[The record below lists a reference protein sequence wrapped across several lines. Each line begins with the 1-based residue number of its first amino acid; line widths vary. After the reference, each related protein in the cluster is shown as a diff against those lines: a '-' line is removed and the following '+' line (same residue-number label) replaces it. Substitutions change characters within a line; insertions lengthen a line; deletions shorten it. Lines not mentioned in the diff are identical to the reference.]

1 MASYSDFD
9 SSRGYSAAAAFDAG
23 LRAYM
28 VRVYNW
34 MAFALF
40 LTAVTAYAV
49 VHTSLRTLFFHVVQ
63 RGDEFVLAPTGLGMV
78 GVFAPLAFV
87 LVLSFGVN
95 RLSRS
100 TAQML
105 FVLYSVVMG
114 ISMASILMAYTGA
127 SVVRTFFITASLY
140 GVMSLWGYVT
150 KRSLMGMGSFLMMG
164 LIGLVIASLVA
175 LFIPSQGMTTVISFI
190 GVLIFV
196 GFTAYDT
203 QRIKFSYQ
211 SYASALPAEAL
222 GKMSVYDAL
231 SMYLNFVNLFQ
242 FLLQFTGTRSGGRD

>member
-1 MASYSDFD
+1 MAFHSNFGATQG
-9 SSRGYSAAAAFDAG
+9 RTAAEAFDAG

-28 VRVYNW
+28 LRIYNW

-63 RGDEFVLAPTGLGMV
+63 RGDAFMLSPTALGMV

-100 TAQML
+100 AAQTL
-105 FVLYSVVMG
+105 FLLYSVVMG
-114 ISMASILMAYTGA
+114 ISMASLLMAYTGA

-140 GVMSLWGYVT
+140 AVMSLWGYVT
-150 KRSLMGMGSFLMMG
+150 NRSLTGLGSFLMMG
-164 LIGLVIASLVA
+164 LIGLVIASLVNMFLPA
-175 LFIPSQGMTTVISFI
+175 HGMTVLISFL
-190 GVLIFV
+190 GVLLFT

-203 QRIKFSYQ
+203 QRIKLTYQ
-211 SYASALPAEAL
+211 QYAAAMPSEELA
-222 GKMSVYDAL
+222 KMSIYDAL
-231 SMYLNFVNLFQ
+231 TMYLNFVNLFQ
-242 FLLQFTGTRSGGRD
+242 SLLQLTGIRSGGRD

>member
-1 MASYSDFD
+1 MAFHSDFETT
-9 SSRGYSAAAAFDAG
+9 RGQSAVAFDAG

-28 VRVYNW
+28 LRVYNW
-34 MAFALF
+34 MALALA
-40 LTAVTAYAV
+40 LTGVTAYAV
-49 VHTSLRTLFFHVVQ
+49 VHTSLRALFFHVVQ
-63 RGDEFVLAPTGLGMV
+63 RGDVFTLAPTGLGML
-78 GVFAPLAFV
+78 GIFAPLAFV

-100 TAQML
+100 TAQLL
-105 FVLYSVVMG
+105 FLLFSAVMG
-114 ISMASILMAYTGA
+114 ISMASLLMAYTGA

-150 KRSLMGMGSFLMMG
+150 NRSLMGFGSFLTMG
-164 LIGLVIASLVA
+164 LVGLVIASLINMFLPA
-175 LFIPSQGMTTVISFI
+175 HGLTVLISFV
-190 GVLIFV
+190 GVLLFT
-196 GFTAYDT
+196 GLTAYDT

-211 SYASALPAEAL
+211 QYATVLPAEEL
-222 GKMSVYDAL
+222 GKMGVYDAL